1 MRPLEGAGEPDVA
14 FVVRVEPPDGSSG
27 VLRDAPVLA
36 RVSHRLD
43 PRTVAAHTVVL
54 WSDCGAVPLRLEVS
68 RDRFVLIGRPERPL
82 EAGVE
87 HCLELSG
94 LRDERGRE
102 VQAHASRFVPGGL
115 GLHDLDGE
123 AC

>member
-1 MRPLEGAGEPDVA
+1 MRAQDDAEEV

-43 PRTVAAHTVVL
+43 ARSLSPESVRIVGETGPVSMRREL
-54 WSDCGAVPLRLEVS
+54 S
-68 RDRFVLIGRPERPL
+68 RDGFVLICRPDRPL

-87 HCLELSG
+87 HRFELVG
-94 LRDERGRE
+94 LKDARGR
-102 VQAHASRFVPGGL
+102 VVLAHESRFVPGGL
-115 GLHDLDGE
+115 GLHDLEEE

>member
-1 MRPLEGAGEPDVA
+1 MRSQDGDEEV

-36 RVSHRLD
+36 RISHRLD

-54 WSDCGAVPLRLEVS
+54 WGGSGAIPMRLELS
-68 RDRFVLIGRPERPL
+68 RDGCVLICRPDQPL
-82 EAGVE
+82 EPGVE
-87 HCLELSG
+87 HCLELCG
-94 LRDERGRE
+94 LRDEKGHE
-102 VQAHASRFVPGGL
+102 VLAHESRFVPGGL
-115 GLHDLDGE
+115 GLHDLEEE

>member
-1 MRPLEGAGEPDVA
+1 MKPPSDLGDV

-36 RVSHRLD
+36 RISHRLD
-43 PRTVAAHTVVL
+43 PRTVAAHTVRL
-54 WSDCGAVPLRLEVS
+54 SSHAGAVSMRLELS
-68 RDRFVLIGRPERPL
+68 RDGFVLIGRPEGPL

-87 HCLELSG
+87 HRLELAG
-94 LRDERGRE
+94 LRDLRGRE
-102 VQAHASRFVPGGL
+102 VLAHASCFVPGGL
-115 GLHDLDGE
+115 GLDDLEEE

>member
-1 MRPLEGAGEPDVA
+1 VRPLEGAAESEAA
-14 FVVRVEPPDGSSG
+14 FVVRVEPPDGASG

-43 PRTVAAHTVVL
+43 PRSVAPHTVTL
-54 WSDCGAVPLRLEVS
+54 WSDTGAVPMRLEVS
-68 RDRFVLIGRPERPL
+68 RDRHVLIGRPEQPL
-82 EAGVE
+82 EGGVE
-87 HCLELSG
+87 HCLELCG

-102 VQAHASRFVPGGL
+102 VMAHASRFVPGGL

>member
-1 MRPLEGAGEPDVA
+1 MRCQHESEEV

-43 PRTVAAHTVVL
+43 ARTLSPDSVRIVGDTGPVAM
-54 WSDCGAVPLRLEVS
+54 RLELS
-68 RDRFVLIGRPERPL
+68 RDGFVLICRPHQPL

-87 HCLELSG
+87 HRFELVG
-94 LRDERGRE
+94 LRDARGRE
-102 VQAHASRFVPGGL
+102 VLAHESRFVPGGL
-115 GLHDLDGE
+115 GLHDLEEE

>member
-1 MRPLEGAGEPDVA
+1 MRTPEEEV
-14 FVVRVEPPDGSSG
+14 FVVRVEPPDGASG

-43 PRTVAAHTVVL
+43 ARTLGPDSVRIVGHSGPIAIRMEL
-54 WSDCGAVPLRLEVS
+54 S
-68 RDRFVLIGRPERPL
+68 RDGFVLICRPERPL

-87 HCLELSG
+87 HRLELVG
-94 LRDERGRE
+94 LKDARGRT
-102 VQAHASRFVPGGL
+102 VLAHESRFVPGGL
-115 GLHDLDGE
+115 GLHDLEEE